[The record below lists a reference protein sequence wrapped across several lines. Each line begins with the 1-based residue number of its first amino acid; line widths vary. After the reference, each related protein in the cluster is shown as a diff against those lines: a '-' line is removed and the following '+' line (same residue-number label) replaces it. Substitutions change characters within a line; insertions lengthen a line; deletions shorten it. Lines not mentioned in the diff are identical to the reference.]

1 MLEIARILVA
11 GSPLQQLAWLTLCA
25 LIVYTLQR
33 IMGTGRGKSRNPPVE
48 TGWVP
53 WLGVGVAFGKNPV
66 CVCGSLMCVC
76 VCARACANVCD
87 VSQTPRHNRAGHL
100 FEIAFE
106 DTEAFSRY
114 HLPLVHLLHRVT
126 KHMAPSLHIF
136 AAAQILP
143 QRDAHFIVL
152 AVHCRPQHDVL
163 D

>member
-1 MLEIARILVA
+1 MAK
-11 GSPLQQLAWLTLCA
+11 TLCA
-25 LIVYTLQR
+25 YAVRL
-33 IMGTGRGKSRNPPVE
+33 
-48 TGWVP
+48 
-53 WLGVGVAFGKNPV
+53 
-66 CVCGSLMCVC
+66 CVC

-126 KHMAPSLHIF
+126 KHMAPSLHIL

>member
-1 MLEIARILVA
+1 MRL
-11 GSPLQQLAWLTLCA
+11 
-25 LIVYTLQR
+25 
-33 IMGTGRGKSRNPPVE
+33 
-48 TGWVP
+48 
-53 WLGVGVAFGKNPV
+53 
-66 CVCGSLMCVC
+66 LMCLC
-76 VCARACANVCD
+76 VCARMRECGCD

-143 QRDAHFIVL
+143 QRDADFIVL
-152 AVHCRPQHDVL
+152 AVHCRPKYDVL